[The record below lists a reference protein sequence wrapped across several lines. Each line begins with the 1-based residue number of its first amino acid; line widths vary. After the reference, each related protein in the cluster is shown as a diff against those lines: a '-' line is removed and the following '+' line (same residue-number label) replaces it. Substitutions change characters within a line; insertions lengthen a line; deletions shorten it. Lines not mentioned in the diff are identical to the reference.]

1 MPLLVQITIEAGDED
16 PQPEEADPHVGGRAL
31 LVLPLIPLV
40 ALLPLKY
47 TEGTLCTV
55 CPETIHPHG
64 NLLCPIDTQRSNGGQ
79 RWESHQYK

>member
-1 MPLLVQITIEAGDED
+1 VVPLLVQVPVEAGDED

-31 LVLPLIPLV
+31 LILPLVTLV

-55 CPETIHPHG
+55 CPETIHPHTNFG
-64 NLLCPIDTQRSNGGQ
+64 LFPLIFKRSSGGQ
-79 RWESHQYK
+79 L